1 MSYPVVLLDNA
12 VGKFYVPEIAKDPI
26 YQVLSKGKVYQK
38 PIVDEFALLVRA
50 GSIAVDMGANFG
62 QMSVALAKLGA
73 KVYAF
78 EADEFLA
85 SVARQNLELNGII
98 DSVVVNSAVW
108 DVSDVL
114 LPFPEA
120 DFDKFDSLG
129 SFGIDLSFTSGRMVK
144 SVALDDLGLEDV
156 SVIKVDVQGADLRAM
171 WGAVDTIKRC
181 RPAIIF
187 EYERL
192 FDADFNVTSRD
203 YKEFID
209 HIGYKRT
216 KEICSDNYLIEPF
229 PFFGRHDLFVLE
241 GESE

>member
-1 MSYPVVLLDNA
+1 MSYTTALLDNS
-12 VGKFYVPEIAKDPI
+12 VGKFYVPNIPKDPI
-26 YQVLSKGKVYQK
+26 FQVLSAGKVYQK
-38 PIVDEFALLVRA
+38 PIVEEFASLVRT

-62 QMSVALAKLGA
+62 QMSVALANLGA
-73 KVYAF
+73 EVYAF

-85 SVARQNLELNGII
+85 SITKQNLELNGITN
-98 DSVVVNSAVW
+98 SVVINLAVW

-114 LPFPEA
+114 LPFPDA
-120 DFDKFDSLG
+120 NFDKFDSLG
-129 SFGIDLSFTSGRMVK
+129 SFGIDLSSTSGRMVK

-171 WGAVDTIKRC
+171 WGSVDTIKRC

-203 YKEFID
+203 YKDFID

-216 KEICSDNYLIEPF
+216 KEICNDNYLIVP
-229 PFFGRHDLFVLE
+229 
-241 GESE
+241 S

>member
-1 MSYPVVLLDNA
+1 MSYTTILLENA

-26 YQVLSKGKVYQK
+26 FKVLSAGDVYQK
-38 PIVDEFALLVRA
+38 PIVDEFASLVRA
-50 GSIAVDMGANFG
+50 GSVAIDMGANFG

-85 SVARQNLELNGII
+85 SVAQQNLELNGITN
-98 DSVVVNSAVW
+98 SVVINSAIW

-120 DFDKFDSLG
+120 NFDKFDSLG
-129 SFGIDLSFTSGRMVK
+129 SFGIDLSSTSGRMVK
-144 SVALDDLGLEDV
+144 SIALDDLGLEDV
-156 SVIKVDVQGADLRAM
+156 SLIKVDVQGADLRAM
-171 WGAVDTIKRC
+171 WGSVDTIKRC

-203 YKEFID
+203 YQEFID

-216 KEICSDNYLIEPF
+216 KQICNDNYLIVPPF
-229 PFFGRHDLFVLE
+229 
-241 GESE
+241 